1 MKQAQ
6 QEPYPAP
13 STPGLQF
20 TGEGELQ
27 KGVAVLFSVNIIWA
41 LLPMYWKQLAH
52 VSALEVLCHR
62 SFWGFI
68 LITALLRAQGRL
80 FEVRDIVR
88 NRHNLKFMAGCSMVH
103 MFAWGFYIWAVNSGH
118 ILDAA
123 LGYYIL
129 PLLSVFCGFLLFRER
144 PRRLQWVA
152 IATAAV
158 GVLGMVV
165 WYGSLPWVGLLV
177 AFNSVLFAA
186 IRKHA
191 PVNAMPGICLELLI
205 SAPILWS
212 YLIYLLASGS
222 STFTS
227 VSLEQDL
234 WFIGAGIVTIIP
246 QMGYAYGL
254 CRVPLTTVSLMQY
267 LPPTGNMVVGI
278 LLFGEALTQDKM
290 FGFSL
295 IWTGLLIFSLEA
307 YRFYKTNLKGIHDTA
322 RKQHGR
328 AA

>member
-1 MKQAQ
+1 MT
-6 QEPYPAP
+6 E
-13 STPGLQF
+13 PGLQF
-20 TGEGELQ
+20 TGEGAVQ
-27 KGVAVLFSVNIIWA
+27 KGVAVLLGVNIIWA

-52 VSALEVLCHR
+52 VSAIEVLCHR
-62 SFWGFI
+62 SFWGFL
-68 LITALLRAQGRL
+68 LIVALLWGQGRL

-88 NRHNLKFMAGCSMVH
+88 NRRSLKFMVGCSMAH
-103 MFAWGFYIWAVNSGH
+103 MFGWGFYIWAVGSGH

-129 PLLSVFCGFLLFRER
+129 PLCSVLCGFLLFHER

-165 WYGSLPWVGLLV
+165 WYGSLPWVGLIV
-177 AFNSVLFAA
+177 AFNSVLFATL
-186 IRKHA
+186 RKHA
-191 PVNAMPGICLELLI
+191 PVNAMPGLCLELLI

-212 YLIYLLASGS
+212 YFTYLLVSGNS
-222 STFTS
+222 AFMT

-254 CRVPLTTVSLMQY
+254 CRVPLTTISLMQY
-267 LPPTGNMVVGI
+267 LPPTGNMLVGI
-278 LLFGEALTQDKM
+278 FLFNEAFTQDKM
-290 FGFSL
+290 FGFSF
-295 IWTGLLIFSLEA
+295 IWAALLFFSLEA
-307 YRFYKTNLKGIHDTA
+307 YHFHKTNLKSVIK
-322 RKQHGR
+322 RSNEF
-328 AA
+328 

>member
-1 MKQAQ
+1 MIRKPLKQVQ
-6 QEPYPAP
+6 QASGSAP
-13 STPGLQF
+13 SMPGLQF

-27 KGVAVLFSVNIIWA
+27 KGIAVLLGVNIIWA

-62 SFWGFI
+62 SFWGFL
-68 LITALLRAQGRL
+68 LIVALLRGQGRL
-80 FEVRDIVR
+80 FEVRDIAH
-88 NRHNLKFMAGCSMVH
+88 NRRSLKFMVGCSMAH
-103 MFAWGFYIWAVNSGH
+103 MFGWGFYIWAVSSGH

-129 PLLSVFCGFLLFRER
+129 PMFSVLCGFLLFRER
-144 PRRLQWVA
+144 PRRLQWAA
-152 IATAAV
+152 IATAAA
-158 GVLGMVV
+158 GVLGMVA

-177 AFNSVLFAA
+177 AFNSVLFATL
-186 IRKHA
+186 RKHA
-191 PVNAMPGICLELLI
+191 PVNAMPGLCLELLI

-212 YLIYLLASGS
+212 YLTYLLVSGNS
-222 STFTS
+222 AFMT

-254 CRVPLTTVSLMQY
+254 CRVPLTTISLMQY
-267 LPPTGNMVVGI
+267 LPPTGNLLVGV
-278 LLFGEALTQDKM
+278 LLFNEAFTQDKI

-295 IWTGLLIFSLEA
+295 IWAGLLLFSLEA
-307 YRFYKTNLKGIHDTA
+307 CRFHKTHLH
-322 RKQHGR
+322 R
-328 AA
+328 